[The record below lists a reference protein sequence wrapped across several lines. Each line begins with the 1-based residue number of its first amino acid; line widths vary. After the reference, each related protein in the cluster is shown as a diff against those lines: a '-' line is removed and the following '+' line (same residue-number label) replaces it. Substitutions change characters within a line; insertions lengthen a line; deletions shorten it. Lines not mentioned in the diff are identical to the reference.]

1 MIMQQQSYS
10 PTTKPSR
17 MKFVVLSLFTLFF
30 LIYAYTFLH
39 EAGHALVGL
48 GFGQTLT
55 NFDINFWNLN
65 PHVSMSGELTS
76 VQRAIFSV
84 AGASLPF
91 LVWIGFILLV
101 PRKTNF
107 VLDFLR
113 FASSISIFF
122 SLTVWVILPVLYY
135 FEKAPSRDD
144 VISFLNVSQMSPW
157 LLSLSGL
164 IACLICIVLIW
175 TRIGNVREKLLFFR
189 KTEQIQIT
197 PGFRIT
203 IVVMVS
209 ILIFCFGISIITNNL
224 IAEKPAGLVVPD
236 NFQSIA
242 LIDLSVRFYENEIL
256 MQFSL
261 VESSDI
267 EIYFMVENIDT
278 TFIDL
283 RLTGTTIED
292 RIILRGEDFKS
303 NLGGGHWHETLPP
316 GEYKIVLTSD
326 KSSGIVNLYSE

>member
-1 MIMQQQSYS
+1 MQQQFYS
-10 PTTKPSR
+10 TTTKPSR

-30 LIYAYTFLH
+30 LIYVYTFLH
-39 EAGHALVGL
+39 ETGHALVGL
-48 GFGQTLT
+48 GFGQSIK

-91 LVWIGFILLV
+91 FVWVGFILLV
-101 PRKTNF
+101 PKKTNF
-107 VLDFLR
+107 VLDFLI

-157 LLSLSGL
+157 LLSLFGL

-203 IVVMVS
+203 IVVMVA
-209 ILIFCFGISIITNNL
+209 ILIFCFGTSFVANNL
-224 IAEKPAGLVVPD
+224 IAEKPAELVVPE
-236 NFQSIA
+236 NFHSIA
-242 LIDLSVRFYENEIL
+242 LIDLSVRAYEKEIL

-261 VESSDI
+261 I
-267 EIYFMVENIDT
+267 ETSEKSIYFVVEDIDT
-278 TFIDL
+278 TFVEL
-283 RLTGTTIED
+283 RLTGANIED
-292 RIILRGEDFKS
+292 VIILRGEDFRS
-303 NLGGGHWHETLPP
+303 TQGGGLWREIIPP
-316 GEYKIVLTSD
+316 GEYAFVLNSHQSPGTLELFTD
-326 KSSGIVNLYSE
+326 